1 MKRYTKPIHVPKP
14 LAHRR
19 ADSSLALINVVF
31 LLLLFLL
38 VAGTLRPPLPDEFE
52 WAETSSESGKGNIQ
66 NSLVLTRSGSLWFA
80 GTELDEQ
87 GLIDYLAQSPEFKNN
102 MSVQVDRRAKME
114 AVAQLAQQMRS
125 AGVKNLSFIA
135 IEANEP

>member
-38 VAGTLRPPLPDEFE
+38 VAGTLRPPLPEDFE
-52 WAETSSESGKGNIQ
+52 WAETQSESGEGDIQ

-80 GTELDEQ
+80 GAELDEQ
-87 GLIDYLAQSPEFKNN
+87 GLSRYLSEAPGRIEN

-114 AVAQLAQQMRS
+114 AVAGLAQQLRA
-125 AGVKNLSFIA
+125 AGVKNLSFIT
-135 IEANEP
+135 IEADQP

>member
-38 VAGTLRPPLPDEFE
+38 VAGTLRPPLPDKFE
-52 WAETSSESGKGNIQ
+52 WAETKSESGEGNIQ
-66 NSLVLTRSGSLWFA
+66 NSLVLTSSGSLWF
-80 GTELDEQ
+80 GGDELDDH
-87 GLIDYLAQSPEFKNN
+87 GLSEFLAEASGSIES
-102 MSVQVDRRAKME
+102 MSVQVDRRAKMR
-114 AVAQLAQQMRS
+114 AVATLAQRLRA
-125 AGVKNLSFIA
+125 AGVKKLSFIT
-135 IEANEP
+135 IEADQQ